1 MANGDLIEVDAD
13 ALRDDARE
21 WARQGDALRSLV
33 PVLPSVPDSGSD
45 VPPDEN
51 LVIGAVNAVTEALT
65 SLVGQAAEEFDEMS
79 RALMAAAQEYEANE
93 EELVDGLITD
103 DLRPGT
109 SLPEAEV
116 HLLEPI
122 I

>member
-1 MANGDLIEVDAD
+1 MTNGDLIEVDAD

-93 EELVDGLITD
+93 EELVDGLQHID
-103 DLRPGT
+103 
-109 SLPEAEV
+109 EA
-116 HLLEPI
+116 L
-122 I
+122 

>member
-33 PVLPSVPDSGSD
+33 PVLPSVPDSGS
-45 VPPDEN
+45 DEN

-93 EELVDGLITD
+93 EELVDGLQHID
-103 DLRPGT
+103 
-109 SLPEAEV
+109 EA
-116 HLLEPI
+116 L
-122 I
+122 

>member
-51 LVIGAVNAVTEALT
+51 LVIVAVNAVTEALT

-93 EELVDGLITD
+93 EELVDGLQHID
-103 DLRPGT
+103 
-109 SLPEAEV
+109 EA
-116 HLLEPI
+116 L
-122 I
+122 